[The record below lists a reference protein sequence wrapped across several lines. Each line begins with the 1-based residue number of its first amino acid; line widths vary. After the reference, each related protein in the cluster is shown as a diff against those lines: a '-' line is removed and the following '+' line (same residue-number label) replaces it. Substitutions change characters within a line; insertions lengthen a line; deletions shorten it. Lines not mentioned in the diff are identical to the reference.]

1 MYSEVLQCYT
11 TITGPNITWVCSSNV
26 IVRLSGPGTGTVSA
40 LSAGPQLAVRRKTRN
55 SAGQGSPC
63 KFAHQQNMLSP
74 CTQNVCQKYL
84 SKNVKK
90 CLIFFVK
97 IYLCPINIVSRK
109 YFNLK
114 NNCVNKYL
122 CEQKIFVS
130 KKIFVSTK
138 NICVKITICNEAK
151 YKQSK

>member
-1 MYSEVLQCYT
+1 MF
-11 TITGPNITWVCSSNV
+11 NI
-26 IVRLSGPGTGTVSA
+26 
-40 LSAGPQLAVRRKTRN
+40 
-55 SAGQGSPC
+55 
-63 KFAHQQNMLSP
+63 
-74 CTQNVCQKYL
+74 
-84 SKNVKK
+84 
-90 CLIFFVK
+90 FVK

-109 YFNLK
+109 YFNLQ
-114 NNCVNKYL
+114 NNCVKKYL

>member
-1 MYSEVLQCYT
+1 MF
-11 TITGPNITWVCSSNV
+11 NI
-26 IVRLSGPGTGTVSA
+26 
-40 LSAGPQLAVRRKTRN
+40 
-55 SAGQGSPC
+55 
-63 KFAHQQNMLSP
+63 
-74 CTQNVCQKYL
+74 
-84 SKNVKK
+84 
-90 CLIFFVK
+90 FVK

-122 CEQKIFVS
+122 CDQ
-130 KKIFVSTK
+130 KIFVSTK